1 MWILEREWRALWL
14 TIYSLQGWRSNV
26 NPWARVENCQGHYL
40 QSSREI
46 IRIFEREWK
55 RIRLTISCS
64 VPGEL
69 WIDENCWAR
78 VAAVKLF
85 ILQWFLYVF
94 RFCENE
100 MLYHCL
106 CSGLFEHSMWKNV
119 SGESANSF
127 STYGSRELMMRIE
140 MSNADHPLLSP

>member
-1 MWILEREWRALWL
+1 MWILEREWRTLWL
-14 TIYSLQGWRSNV
+14 TICSLQGWRSNV
-26 NPWARVENCQGHYL
+26 NPWARVENCQGDYL

-55 RIRLTISCS
+55 RIRLTIHCS
-64 VPGEL
+64 VPRGAKDWWEL
-69 WIDENCWAR
+69 LSTSGSCDP
-78 VAAVKLF
+78 L
-85 ILQWFLYVF
+85 ILYWCSYVF
-94 RFCENE
+94 RSCENE

-106 CSGLFEHSMWKNV
+106 CSDSFEHSMWKNV

-127 STYGSRELMMRIE
+127 SPYGSRELMMRVE